1 MHNGRLSQAF
11 TVMCKGNATAG
22 ECAGHMRCACSS
34 CYHVSGASHGPSSP
48 SLYPSLAY
56 LVLPS
61 LAATVSECQLV
72 WQRLDLML
80 VGRVKRKMMQI
91 TRRRNTFP
99 SFAVQNVKMESLL
112 LQSCWRGRGHE
123 GHEGGWTTV
132 FVVCCKK
139 LFKLFGQPKLD
150 SRKLKARDF
159 LIVLFGLRTDKL
171 MLLLPAKAW
180 NYISIYLCYICLC
193 LCVCLLCISIWQPSL
208 RIGLADV
215 GRFLAVLPLPLSLSA
230 PLPSPAL
237 APFPLPWGQSA
248 FFQSFFRHIDK
259 LGTIQFFGFTCGFL
273 VLSPRC
279 FCCAHLKA
287 GWQLYRGC

>member
-112 LQSCWRGRGHE
+112 LQSCWMGRGHE

-139 LFKLFGQPKLD
+139 LFKLLGQPKLD

-159 LIVLFGLRTDKL
+159 LIVLLGLRTDKL
-171 MLLLPAKAW
+171 MLLLPATAW
-180 NYISIYLCYICLC
+180 NYISYISVLYMPVFV
-193 LCVCLLCISIWQPSL
+193 CVFIVYIHMATIIAHRLSWRWPISSRSPSTP
-208 RIGLADV
+208 I
-215 GRFLAVLPLPLSLSA
+215 PLSPSA
-230 PLPSPAL
+230 IPGPC
-237 APFPLPWGQSA
+237 PFPLAVRPIG
-248 FFQSFFRHIDK
+248 FFPK
-259 LGTIQFFGFTCGFL
+259 LF
-273 VLSPRC
+273 
-279 FCCAHLKA
+279 
-287 GWQLYRGC
+287 